1 MPRAK
6 VVTETRTEE
15 YLKLNSK
22 YLLEAQQLLEKKDL
36 AQASEKLWGAAA
48 EVVKAVAAKEG
59 VELGTHASLWAY
71 VEKLD
76 RQNPGLRLIEEFSYA
91 GNLHTNFYEN
101 RLTAGYVVRGVDVVR
116 DFVDKMKRLLKEP
129 ILA

>member
-1 MPRAK
+1 MYRAK
-6 VVTETRTEE
+6 VVTEARNEE
-15 YLKLNSK
+15 YLRLNSK

-48 EVVKAVAAKEG
+48 EIVEAVAAKKG

-71 VEKLD
+71 VEQLD
-76 RQNPGLRLIEEFSYA
+76 RQNPDLGLIEKFSYA

-101 RLTAGYVVRGVDVVR
+101 WLSSGYVVRGVSVVKE
-116 DFVDKMKRLLKEP
+116 FVEKIKGL
-129 ILA
+129 I